1 MPTTAESNFFQKRH
15 ATSVAYL
22 VGLLLF
28 FLPFVEIKCNNVPFA
43 QNTGL
48 GLAFG
53 TDYKV
58 TGQMGSLQDLGNR
71 SGETKPSQEKGKMYV
86 LALVALVLGVIGLF
100 VSLSNGTLRSTIG
113 MLIGPIAAICLVIV
127 MIQINGDVK
136 SESKSPD
143 KMDGFSNAVN
153 VTVDFTFW
161 FYLSVCSFLAAA
173 FLGYKQRQLGIIP
186 PASSKPAIQTHAEN
200 TAGQS
205 DPQKT
210 ASEPEAG

>member
-1 MPTTAESNFFQKRH
+1 MVKTFVMPTTAENNFFQKKH
-15 ATSVAYL
+15 TTSVAYL

-28 FLPFVEIKCNNVPFA
+28 FLPFVEIKCNNMPFA

-58 TGQMGSLQDLGNR
+58 TGQMGSLQDLGSSSNR
-71 SGETKPSQEKGKMYV
+71 ETKTSQEKGKMYV

-100 VSLSNGTLRSTIG
+100 VSLSNSSLRSTIG
-113 MLIGPIAAICLVIV
+113 MVIGPVAAICLIIV
-127 MIQINGDVK
+127 MIQISGDVK
-136 SESKSPD
+136 SERKSPD
-143 KMDGFSNAVN
+143 KMNEFSNAVN

-173 FLGYKQRQLGIIP
+173 FLGYKQRQMGT
-186 PASSKPAIQTHAEN
+186 SSPISFNPSQAVVEESTN
-200 TAGQS
+200 QS
-205 DPQKT
+205 AD
-210 ASEPEAG
+210 